1 MTLSAKGRIEIYVP
15 DPLDESY
22 TQVLAALEEEFTF
35 NFGGCSIVRG
45 IDGHYLSDDGAK
57 DSDRI
62 NLIYTDTP
70 FTFEE
75 NLNSLTVYMTEIRSA
90 VGEAL
95 KLEESILVA
104 AYPVFHSS

>member
-22 TQVLAALEEEFTF
+22 IQVLAALEDEFTF

-45 IDGHYLSDDGAK
+45 VDGRYLSEEGEK

-70 FTFEE
+70 YSFEE
-75 NLNSLTVYMTEIRSA
+75 NLKLLTVYMDEIRAA

-95 KLEESILVA
+95 DLEESILVA

>member
-22 TQVLAALEEEFTF
+22 IQVLAALEDEFTY
-35 NFGGCSIVRG
+35 NFGGCSIIRG
-45 IDGHYLSDDGAK
+45 IDGNYLSDDGEK
-57 DSDRI
+57 GSDRI

-70 FTFEE
+70 YSFEE
-75 NLNSLTVYMTEIRSA
+75 NLKPLADYMDQIRSA
-90 VGEAL
+90 VSEAL